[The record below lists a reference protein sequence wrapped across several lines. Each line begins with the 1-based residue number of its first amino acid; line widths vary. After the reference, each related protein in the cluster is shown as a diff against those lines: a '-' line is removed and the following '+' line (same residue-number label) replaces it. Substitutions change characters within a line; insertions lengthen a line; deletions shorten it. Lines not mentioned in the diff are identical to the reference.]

1 MTPEE
6 AENRWKE
13 TVKNIVRDQI
23 RKLIQIN
30 ITCPYCGKKYTIEE
44 LGKWEEGDLTNGND
58 RKAGG
63 CKRVVK

>member
-6 AENRWKE
+6 IENRWKE
-13 TVKNIVRDQI
+13 NIENIVREQI

-44 LGKWEEGDLTNGND
+44 LGKWEEGEANE
-58 RKAGG
+58 RMHIM
-63 CKRVVK
+63 